1 LNVIL
6 IYYAMDFSK
15 SQKMYFLKN
24 LVKHLKIIVI
34 FLIYLITSWLEIGN
48 GKKCCFQCN
57 LNIHILSQFVT
68 TLEKD
73 FEKGL

>member
-1 LNVIL
+1 LDELYSKTKDPLNELNVIL

-34 FLIYLITSWLEIGN
+34 FLIYLITS
-48 GKKCCFQCN
+48 
-57 LNIHILSQFVT
+57 
-68 TLEKD
+68 
-73 FEKGL
+73 